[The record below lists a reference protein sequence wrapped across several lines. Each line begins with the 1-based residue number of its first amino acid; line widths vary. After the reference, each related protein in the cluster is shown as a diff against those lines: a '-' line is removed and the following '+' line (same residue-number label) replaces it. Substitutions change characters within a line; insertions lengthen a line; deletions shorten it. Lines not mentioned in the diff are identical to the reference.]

1 MRNEPQG
8 STSRAHDDSST
19 EQLARD
25 LYERVR
31 QLNHA
36 TNGPPGLTQ
45 PGTVYTV
52 LGNLGAAAYGL
63 DQTIEQLNDFLLHEE
78 EQGRLGHDRD
88 EATAPVL
95 QECGRAL
102 SAARKHSGGLHAAL
116 SEAQSAINAIHG
128 GPVSPHNS
136 RTRSPVELAAE
147 DFPVS
152 VQQAS
157 SLLRGS
163 DRQPPQ
169 GASTIRPVRKD
180 G

>member
-1 MRNEPQG
+1 MRNDPQE

-25 LYERVR
+25 LYEQVR

-36 TNGPPGLTQ
+36 TSGPPGLTQ

-63 DQTIEQLNDFLLHEE
+63 DQTIEQLNDFLLYEE

-88 EATAPVL
+88 EPTGPTL
-95 QECGRAL
+95 QQCGRAL
-102 SAARKHSGGLHAAL
+102 SAAREHSGGLHAAL

-128 GPVSPHNS
+128 GPVSPHNP
-136 RTRSPVELAAE
+136 RTRSAVEIAAE
-147 DFPVS
+147 DFPIPVE
-152 VQQAS
+152 QAS
-157 SLLRGS
+157 PLLPDS
-163 DRQPPQ
+163 DRPPPQ
-169 GASTIRPVRKD
+169 GAPTSRPVRKD